1 MTGVSDEMVERAALA
16 SINACR
22 ARWQL
27 APVAN
32 MDNISETH
40 KRQTMEDAR
49 AALAAVMPDVVAAE
63 RESCAVIAE
72 GHNKLGMYSTIIADA
87 IRARGDAIAEPP
99 ADG

>member
-1 MTGVSDEMVERAALA
+1 MTGVSDEMVAAWYAAYREAAKAHGYTDVAVRA
-16 SINACR
+16 
-22 ARWQL
+22 
-27 APVAN
+27 V
-32 MDNISETH
+32 
-40 KRQTMEDAR
+40 
-49 AALAAVMPDVVAAE
+49 LAAVMPDVVAAE

>member
-1 MTGVSDEMVERAALA
+1 MTGVSDEMVRKAFRAYDADTSGCPDKA
-16 SINACR
+16 MR
-22 ARWQL
+22 A
-27 APVAN
+27 V
-32 MDNISETH
+32 
-40 KRQTMEDAR
+40 
-49 AALAAVMPDVVAAE
+49 LAAVMPDVVAAE